1 MIGNQI
7 QAIARLPSLSMDQLL
22 HVIQANDGSVPAYAA
37 LAELN
42 ARKKRAA
49 GFAGTEAPQTSVKDD
64 VVQQAGG
71 LQSLRPPQAPMPG
84 MAEGGLVGDEEDTY
98 LKRMRAQ
105 GLNPGWAAIRDY
117 FASSD
122 RKPLWDVAV
131 DKVGGFF
138 NNPSPQA
145 AAPGVDAYGPKS
157 GWGADKMPAAPAAPP
172 AAPAAKTPAQ
182 SPGGIASVSAS
193 TTRRGGAAAPPA
205 AGFKVPE
212 LKIRSMQEA
221 LEDIP
226 KDTSVQE
233 AIAAMKAGDTS
244 GKDLQNAKWEAL
256 MRTGLT
262 MAGTPG
268 NFARSLSVGA
278 TQGLDSLS
286 ANRRMIQQ
294 DQQARDKEMRNL
306 SIAQGRQGLERYGI
320 AQNARFQEAGIADK
334 GIDNQ
339 MKAWQV
345 GVESGDRRAQMANA
359 LEVAR
364 IHASASRMAQTDLGK
379 MKLVGDIVAKASDD
393 FDAQAKDPAGMMAR
407 MGMPPEQ
414 LRQAR
419 DAFIADRLKML
430 PGLSNYYAAPAAQKA
445 PGLTAAPTGKVLSLN

>member
-1 MIGNQI
+1 MNTQI
-7 QAIARLPSLSMDQLL
+7 QALALLPKLSEQQLVDALQAGNASL
-22 HVIQANDGSVPAYAA
+22 PAYAVM
-37 LAELN
+37 AELS
-42 ARKKRAA
+42 ARKKRAS
-49 GFAGTEAPQTSVKDD
+49 GFAGVEAPQTSVKDD
-64 VVQQAGG
+64 MTAQAGG
-71 LQSLRPPQAPMPG
+71 LQSLRPAPAQG
-84 MAEGGLVGDEEDTY
+84 MADGGLVGEESSY
-98 LKRMRAQ
+98 LQRLREQ
-105 GLNPGWAAIRDY
+105 LDG
-117 FASSD
+117 
-122 RKPLWDVAV
+122 PLWPRIMERFRMNAQRMDER
-131 DKVGGFF
+131 
-138 NNPSPQA
+138 S
-145 AAPGVDAYGPKS
+145 APTAFT
-157 GWGADKMPAAPAAPP
+157 APP
-172 AAPAAKTPAQ
+172 ALAPDASSFYAPVPDISTADTVPA
-182 SPGGIASVSAS
+182 PIKNKPMPAGITSVSAS

-205 AGFKVPE
+205 TGFKVPE

-278 TQGLDSLS
+278 TTGLDSLA

-320 AQNARFQEAGIADK
+320 AQNVRFQEAGIADK

-379 MKLVGDIVAKASDD
+379 MKLVSDITTKASDD
-393 FDAQAKDPAGMMAR
+393 FDAQAKDPVGMMAR
-407 MGMPPEQ
+407 MKLSPDEIA
-414 LRQAR
+414 QAR
-419 DAFIADRLKML
+419 AAFIADRLKML
-430 PGLSNYYAAPAAQKA
+430 PGLSNYYAAPTAQKA
-445 PGLTAAPTGKVLSLN
+445 PGLTAAPTGKILSLD